1 VGSPCEDHPAGIQ
14 LPPAPP
20 PLILSPAWAPV
31 YGPAERLTLA
41 RSVTFGPPQRPDL
54 GVTLAPGAGTMAT
67 TAMPSGA
74 ITKKNLDGTIRHDA
88 MRTTVDYSWPVPGT
102 TATPQGAESSL
113 LLDNALGGS
122 YNHHQHGSSPQAGT
136 SLPAQAGTF
145 LPQAGTSL
153 PPRAGT

>member
-1 VGSPCEDHPAGIQ
+1 MGSPCEDHPAGIQ

-41 RSVTFGPPQRPDL
+41 RSVTFGPLQRPDL
-54 GVTLAPGAGTMAT
+54 GVTLAPGA
-67 TAMPSGA
+67 
-74 ITKKNLDGTIRHDA
+74 
-88 MRTTVDYSWPVPGT
+88 GT